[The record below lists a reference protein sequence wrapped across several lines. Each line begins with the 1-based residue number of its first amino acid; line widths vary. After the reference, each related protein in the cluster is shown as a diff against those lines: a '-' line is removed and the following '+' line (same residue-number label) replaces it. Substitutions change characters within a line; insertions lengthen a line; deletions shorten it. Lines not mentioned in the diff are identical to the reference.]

1 MRVCVTGGTGFVGR
15 ALVRRLLAEGVQVRV
30 LARPSPRA
38 DELEA
43 KGAEVVRGDLSDSA
57 SIERAVEGVEIVY
70 HAAAKVEGPS
80 SRVQFIEMNVGG
92 TERVLAASLRA
103 RVRRVVYLSSIAVY
117 GLTEA
122 DAAINEDTP
131 FDDVPEERDFYAQ
144 SKIRA
149 DRLAMKFG
157 EDSEMAITIL
167 RPGVV
172 YGPGKPLPTALLGAR
187 LGKVDFVFGRPE
199 QPFPLNYIE
208 NLIDT
213 MTLVARPADRESRQF
228 IVIDDIALTLGQY
241 HAARSKAQKSRTMF
255 FSAQPVVMAATC
267 ARPLMKLVSADAGAF
282 SRRQMIRA
290 SQDRWYDARRIR
302 EQTGWTPKVPLRE
315 AIEQTLRGAP

>member
-30 LARPSPRA
+30 LARPSPGA

-57 SIERAVEGVEIVY
+57 AIEQAVEGVEIVY
-70 HAAAKVEGPS
+70 HTAAKVEGPG
-80 SRVQFIEMNVGG
+80 SRDQFIEMNVGG

-103 RVRRVVYLSSIAVY
+103 RARRVVYLSSIAVY

-187 LGKVDFVFGRPE
+187 LGKLDFVFGRPE

-208 NLIDT
+208 NLIDA

-255 FSAQPVVMAATC
+255 FSARPVVMAATC
-267 ARPLMKLVSADAGAF
+267 ARPVMKLVSADAGAF

-290 SQDRWYDARRIR
+290 AQDRWYDARRIR

-315 AIEQTLRGAP
+315 AIEQTLRGTP